1 MRDKIATPGYTEFMH
16 QHFAMFARYNAW
28 ANSRLYD
35 AAAELSDSEYR
46 ADRGAF
52 FSSVHGTLNH
62 LLVTD
67 RIWMHRFTGQ
77 GPTYRAL
84 DAILYDAFEQLRAA
98 REQEDERIVAFV
110 DSLDEASLAA
120 HFSYTRASTAE
131 SIVQPLASALSHLFS
146 HQTHHRGQVHMLLT
160 GLGREAPP
168 LDLAF
173 FQRETGIGMT

>member
-1 MRDKIATPGYTEFMH
+1 MH

-28 ANSRLYD
+28 ANSRVYG
-35 AAAELSDSEYR
+35 AAAELNDSEYR

-52 FSSVHGTLNH
+52 FGSVHGTLNH

-84 DAILYDAFEQLRAA
+84 NAIPYDAFEALRTA
-98 REQEDERIVAFV
+98 REREDERIIAFV
-110 DSLDEASLAA
+110 DALDEATLAS

-131 SIVQPLASALSHLFS
+131 SIVQLLAPALSHLFN
-146 HQTHHRGQVHMLLT
+146 HQTHHRGQIHTLLT
-160 GLGREAPP
+160 GLGREAPS

-173 FQRETGIGMT
+173 FQRETGIGMA